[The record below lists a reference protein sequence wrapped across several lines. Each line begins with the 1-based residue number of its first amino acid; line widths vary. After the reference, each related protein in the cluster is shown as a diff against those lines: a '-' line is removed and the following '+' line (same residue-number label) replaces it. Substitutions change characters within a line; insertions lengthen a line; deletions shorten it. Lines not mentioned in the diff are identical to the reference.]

1 MNKFDYLHTP
11 RHLMLLI
18 IAGSMMLFSAIAS
31 ATETSAQQNLSGVEE
46 ARPGPL
52 GLAVS
57 GEVAGMTTEYF
68 EQAVTDAL
76 VASEIFSSIDD
87 SQPAEIILPMIRA
100 KGSFHSNEDIE
111 STPYYLSI
119 RVIKVETPSF
129 SMRMSVGMNAVWVL
143 YHTVDKVELLHENI
157 YSTYTGGWFEGG
169 ISGAKRVRIAL
180 EGATRESIRLGI
192 EMLESINIEE
202 DKNQGEESGS
212 EHALPMK

>member
-1 MNKFDYLHTP
+1 MNKFNYRYAP
-11 RHLMLLI
+11 RHFWLLI
-18 IAGSMMLFSAIAS
+18 IACGAVLFCTLTTANEATNQQSM
-31 ATETSAQQNLSGVEE
+31 SGV
-46 ARPGPL
+46 AQDDRPGPL

-76 VASEIFSSIDD
+76 VASELFSSIDD

-111 STPYYLSI
+111 KTPYYLSI

-143 YHTVDKVELLHENI
+143 YHTADKVELMHENI

-180 EGATRESIRLGI
+180 EGATRESIRLGL
-192 EMLESINIEE
+192 ELLESLEIED
-202 DKNQGEESGS
+202 DKNQDEKPDS
-212 EHALPMK
+212 